1 MNKNILGIAA
11 ALVMLPIATA
21 VSAQSV
27 TGTVNITGSVAP
39 KCAVTQGGGGTFSS
53 TVALGELAQADGRLA
68 TDLAARFAAS
78 PASLQASVVCTA
90 AAPTIAV
97 DATEIT
103 SATASATG
111 YANRIDFIARVAV
124 DTVTQTGVPFT
135 NDSRNAAGT
144 ATPIGARIANNSNN
158 IRITATDFGTA
169 QASDLLVAA
178 NDYSG
183 RISIVIAPGA

>member
-21 VSAQSV
+21 ASAQSV

-68 TDLAARFAAS
+68 TDLAARFA
-78 PASLQASVVCTA
+78 ASLQASVVCTA